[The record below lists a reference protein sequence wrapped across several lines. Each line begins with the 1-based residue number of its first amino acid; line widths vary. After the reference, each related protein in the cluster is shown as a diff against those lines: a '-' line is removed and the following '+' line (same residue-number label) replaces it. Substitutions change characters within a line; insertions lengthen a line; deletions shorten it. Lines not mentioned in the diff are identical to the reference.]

1 LVDDDIIYVVID
13 GRWSM
18 VVVRV
23 GGWTEK
29 GEHKRTKAKS
39 PYRNEEI
46 SSFSQIQIGNCA
58 NSWMVVRNIIGYDRD
73 TLMENS
79 PAFFLK

>member
-1 LVDDDIIYVVID
+1 
-13 GRWSM
+13 M
-18 VVVRV
+18 VVVRCV
-23 GGWTEK
+23 GGWKEK
-29 GEHKRTKAKS
+29 GEHKRTKAS
-39 PYRNEEI
+39 IEI

>member
-1 LVDDDIIYVVID
+1 MVD
-13 GRWSM
+13 GRWSLFVS
-18 VVVRV
+18 VVGQRKEN
-23 GGWTEK
+23 TK
-29 GEHKRTKAKS
+29 GQKPKAPI